1 MPKLL
6 VVDRDLNFRCLVR
19 ERLSDA
25 YDVCEADNPHYAADL
40 ALKIRP
46 DCVLMEL
53 LSPALSGLEL
63 YGTLRAIS
71 FTHPISVFLTDTAPA
86 ATYREL
92 LPGVDLNYSLAKPID
107 FDQLRTRLDTALQL
121 KRPERRRDARVRLK
135 VALKLC
141 GLDLEGIKVEF
152 QTTTDDVSARGFH
165 CSLPTSL
172 PRDKV
177 LLVYCLTGPE
187 RFVGSARVVYGA
199 SKGRDKKQN
208 IMLEHGFEFV
218 GKPTEWILS

>member
-25 YDVCEADNPHYAADL
+25 YDVCEADNPHDAADL
-40 ALKIRP
+40 ALRMRP

-71 FTHPISVFLTDTAPA
+71 FTRPVSVFLTDAAPA
-86 ATYREL
+86 ATHPEL
-92 LPGVDLNYSLAKPID
+92 WPGIDLNYSLAKPID

-121 KRPERRRDARVRLK
+121 KRPERRREARVRLQI
-135 VALKLC
+135 ALKLC
-141 GLDLEGIKVEF
+141 GFDFDGIKIEF
-152 QTTTDDVSARGFH
+152 QTKTDDVSARGFH
-165 CSLPTSL
+165 CSLPTTL

-177 LLVYCLTGPE
+177 LLVFCLTGRE

-199 SKGRDKKQN
+199 SKAQN
-208 IMLEHGFEFV
+208 AMLEHGFEFV
-218 GKPTEWILS
+218 EKPTEWILS